1 MIAQLTGTVRHL
13 TTEKV
18 VIEVGGVGY
27 SLSITPRTSSRI
39 TMGSVISIFTTLVV
53 REDSMTLFG
62 FLDAQERDL
71 NETLQTVTGIGP
83 KVALAITGALSPD
96 ELARAIASDDIAAI
110 EKVPGIGRK
119 GAQRLILELKG
130 KLLSDAA
137 PSPQYKSSPVRDQ
150 LIAALTG
157 LGFTAKESDNAINS
171 TFSHLSEE
179 GKDPSDF
186 DVVRNEGRRNED
198 PRVSFQLPQTGKE
211 VLINGLAGI
220 EDA

>member
-27 SLSITPRTSSRI
+27 SLSITPRTSSRV
-39 TMGSVISIFTTLVV
+39 TMGSVITIFTTLVV

-96 ELARAIASDDIAAI
+96 ELARAIASDDIATI

-130 KLLSDAA
+130 KLLSDAT
-137 PSPQYKSSPVRDQ
+137 PLPQQKSSPVRDQ

-179 GKDPSDF
+179 GRDSSEF
-186 DVVRNEGRRNED
+186 DVSE
-198 PRVSFQLPQTGKE
+198 LLKMTLQTGKR
-211 VLINGLAGI
+211 
-220 EDA
+220 

>member
-27 SLSITPRTSSRI
+27 SLSITPRTSSRV
-39 TMGSVISIFTTLVV
+39 TMGSVITIFTTLVV

-83 KVALAITGALSPD
+83 KVALAITGALLPD
-96 ELARAIASDDIAAI
+96 ELARAIASDDIATI

-137 PSPQYKSSPVRDQ
+137 SSPQQKSSPVREQ

-171 TFSHLSEE
+171 TFSHVSEE
-179 GKDPSDF
+179 GRDPSEF
-186 DVVRNEGRRNED
+186 E
-198 PRVSFQLPQTGKE
+198 VSELLKMTLQSGKR
-211 VLINGLAGI
+211 
-220 EDA
+220 